1 MKKIEKSVFI
11 CEKMP
16 APTEALEV
24 DAARKIALLFSLILI
39 LFSCIKLEENDKKY
53 SARKLQKMLEGT
65 WELTDYQID
74 GVSYLDTF
82 LKVNPT
88 GNCPSYTFTQ
98 WKNMGGKTSSDYFD
112 TGWFEG
118 NCTPNSF
125 FGWGYS
131 FSPKE
136 KIIHVGGLFFIDSIF
151 TDSSPSFNV
160 LKLEDNILVLEGN
173 NSQHKRIINFQK

>member
-1 MKKIEKSVFI
+1 VFI

-74 GVSYLDTF
+74 GVSYLDTL
-82 LKVNPT
+82 LKVNT
-88 GNCPSYTFTQ
+88 RWNCKTYKFTQ
-98 WKNMGGKTSSDYFD
+98 WKNTSKTAKPKSGNYLKTGEFGGNCQTSPGSGYDFNPKKKKLGLGGNYFIDSIYYFD
-112 TGWFEG
+112 TGL
-118 NCTPNSF
+118 
-125 FGWGYS
+125 Y
-131 FSPKE
+131 
-136 KIIHVGGLFFIDSIF
+136 
-151 TDSSPSFNV
+151 NV
-160 LKLEDNILVLEGN
+160 IKLEDNQL
-173 NSQHKRIINFQK
+173 IINDNRLTDHFRQITFIKK